1 MGGVPNEGPLV
12 TAKAPPQYNC
22 CYLFS
27 SPCFGAISLGP
38 IPDRLQSKR
47 PASSSSLF
55 ARGDKMSSDASIP
68 VDEPIGPSV
77 ASTDNVLDPPHI
89 QGRVRAITTELFT
102 VIGWTVA
109 ADLWIF
115 RGRGYLALAAFFAIA
130 CVLLALSHWFRD
142 EAFVQHRQKT
152 LDQSDGPE
160 SRRRWLS
167 RVVIIASVLLGLAIL
182 RLGWSGAPLTI
193 FAAVVVLVTLA
204 LALSGWLPTLTRVT
218 AALAFLPFFGIDRV
232 GRYNQAH
239 VDTPSN
245 PSPSAWMSV
254 LLPAA
259 ALFLFGG
266 IFVMANPDLV
276 ETVSQWFSQWSGKFL
291 DFFANI
297 SFWEIPFCIL
307 AFFVGAGLL
316 RPLVPIV
323 GDPMMRVL
331 GDSRAGFEKANS
343 NKTFELADASPSMLY
358 PAFRNT
364 LIALIGLFTTYLA
377 YEFTTLFKR
386 EFPPGFYYA
395 GYAHEGAAWLTI
407 ALALATLTLSMIF
420 NVQIQLDARVGRLKW
435 LAWVWSAMNFLL
447 ALAVYNRLC
456 IYVGY
461 NGMTRMRTIGFFG
474 VTLVVIGFILVIRKI
489 VKRRSFV
496 WLIQVQLVAMML
508 AVVIY
513 GLFPV
518 DYVAHRYNAARV
530 AAGYPKPAV
539 MIAVKP
545 IDDEGIFP
553 LLDLVDAEDPYI
565 REGVRAKLAQRQLDI
580 ESYSRDTPWH
590 WHRYQYSKTVLYQ
603 RLDRNKSKWAK
614 YLDDET
620 ARVNTLGQFDA
631 YTMQWY

>member
-1 MGGVPNEGPLV
+1 
-12 TAKAPPQYNC
+12 
-22 CYLFS
+22 
-27 SPCFGAISLGP
+27 
-38 IPDRLQSKR
+38 
-47 PASSSSLF
+47 
-55 ARGDKMSSDASIP
+55 MSSDASLP
-68 VDEPIGPSV
+68 VDEPIGPSTI
-77 ASTDNVLDPPHI
+77 ADDDVLDPQI
-89 QGRVRAITTELFT
+89 TGGRVRAITTELFA

-109 ADLWIF
+109 ADLWVF
-115 RGRGYLALAAFFAIA
+115 RGRGYLALAAFFAAA
-130 CVLLALSHWFRD
+130 CVLLALTHWFRD
-142 EAFVQHRQKT
+142 DAFASRRQET
-152 LDQSDGPE
+152 LDESDAPK

-167 RVVIIASVLLGLAIL
+167 RVVVISTVLLSLAIF
-182 RLGWSGAPLTI
+182 RLGWSGAPLTV
-193 FAAVVVLVTLA
+193 FAAMVVLVTLA

-218 AALAFLPFFGIDRV
+218 AAFAFLPFFGMDRV

-239 VDTPSN
+239 VDTPGK

-254 LLPAA
+254 LLPVA
-259 ALFLFGG
+259 ALLLFGG

-276 ETVSQWFSQWSGKFL
+276 ETVSKWFSQWSGKFFN
-291 DFFANI
+291 FFANI
-297 SFWEIPFCIL
+297 SFWELPFCVL

-316 RPLVPIV
+316 RPLIPIV

-331 GDSRAGFEKANS
+331 GNSGAGFEKA
-343 NKTFELADASPSMLY
+343 KTHDAMDPADASPSTLY

-364 LIALIGLFTTYLA
+364 LIALIGLFAAYLA
-377 YEFTTLFKR
+377 YEFTTLFRR

-420 NVQIQLDARVGRLKW
+420 NAQIQLDERVGRLKW

-447 ALAVYNRLC
+447 AMAVYNRLC

-461 NGMTRMRTIGFFG
+461 NGMTRMRTVGFFG
-474 VTLVVIGFILVIRKI
+474 VTLVVIGFVLVIRKI

-496 WLIQVQLVAMML
+496 WLIQVQLIAMML

-513 GLFPV
+513 SLFPV
-518 DYVAHRYNAARV
+518 DYVAHRYNAAQV
-530 AAGYPKPAV
+530 ASGYPKPAV

-553 LLDLVDAEDPYI
+553 LLDLVDTEDPII
-565 REGVRAKLAQRQLDI
+565 REGVLAKLAQRQLDI
-580 ESYSRDTPWH
+580 ESYARDEPWH

-603 RLDRNKSKWAK
+603 RLDQQKSKWAK

-620 ARVNTLGQFDA
+620 ARTLTIDQFDA
-631 YTMQWY
+631 YAMQWY